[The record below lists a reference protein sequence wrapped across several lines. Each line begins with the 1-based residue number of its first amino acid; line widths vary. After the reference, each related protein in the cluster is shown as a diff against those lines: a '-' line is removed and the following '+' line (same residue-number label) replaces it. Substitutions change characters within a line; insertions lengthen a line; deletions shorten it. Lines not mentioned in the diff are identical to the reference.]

1 MIFVASDIPVLKE
14 VEAMVD
20 PAVFNCVRFVISAIP
35 FIPFVIHAKGDAK
48 TRNAGIELG
57 VWISL
62 GYFAQAVG
70 LLTSDAGRASF
81 ISMFTVRIHDALLVL
96 A

>member
-1 MIFVASDIPVLKE
+1 MLKE
-14 VEAMVD
+14 VEAVVD

-35 FIPFVIHAKGDAK
+35 FIPFVIQAKGDVK

-62 GYFAQAVG
+62 GYFAQSVG

-81 ISMFTVRIHDALLVL
+81 ISMFTVRIHDTLIMC
-96 A
+96 